1 MASSAAAAAAPATEK
16 PLAQSLSTLTGFL
29 ENRIL
34 DNKRLNDE
42 NTALQLR
49 VAALLGEL
57 HDKNLELASL
67 TASLRGANEKVALLE
82 AELQRQRE
90 HHTAALLAH
99 ASAHAA
105 TPASAALT
113 SKAVESPERSV
124 GGGALL
130 GSLGSSSEALTTA
143 AATSTGGGGTTTTT
157 AAAAAATTSTTSA
170 PAAVGSGSGDGS
182 SQLSG
187 SSGDAG
193 SAANA
198 AIIAER
204 YVGWAREWRREWLTL
219 ARVCARAR
227 VPARFGI
234 ARAKKKGWRM
244 SRPAGSVTPLKQ
256 VRRAAAMSTVSQSV
270 SWSVCSRVLVLT
282 SFYERHRRAIITH
295 PNPNLM
301 AMRTRRRWTWLVS
314 LGCARHPRQSRW
326 LDVQV
331 QARHAL
337 QAGVETTVLC
347 AVRHA
352 SELLH
357 QSHGTCGGVALAVY
371 LRAST
376 HAVVAGGAQAEGKPQ
391 GSMEIACLTIN
402 PRVSIDIDLGDKNWY
417 FSVVEDM
424 SIIDPT
430 NEQRRDYIF
439 AADTE
444 EEMAEWISLLQN
456 AKKGIH
462 RQAKHSLGSAAA
474 AAAPAAAAAAT
485 TATAASTAATS
496 SGTTGGGG
504 GVAAALPDLSVPT
517 VVTTTPAKVRSVTD
531 EW

>member
-67 TASLRGANEKVALLE
+67 AASLRGANEKVALLE

-143 AATSTGGGGTTTTT
+143 AATSTGGTTTTT
-157 AAAAAATTSTTSA
+157 TTAAAATTSTTSA

-204 YVGWAREWRREWLTL
+204 YVGWARERRREWLTL

-256 VRRAAAMSTVSQSV
+256 VRRAAAMSMSVSQSV
-270 SWSVCSRVLVLT
+270 SWSVCSRVL
-282 SFYERHRRAIITH
+282 
-295 PNPNLM
+295 
-301 AMRTRRRWTWLVS
+301 
-314 LGCARHPRQSRW
+314 
-326 LDVQV
+326 
-331 QARHAL
+331 
-337 QAGVETTVLC
+337 
-347 AVRHA
+347 
-352 SELLH
+352 
-357 QSHGTCGGVALAVY
+357 
-371 LRAST
+371 
-376 HAVVAGGAQAEGKPQ
+376 
-391 GSMEIACLTIN
+391 
-402 PRVSIDIDLGDKNWY
+402 
-417 FSVVEDM
+417 
-424 SIIDPT
+424 
-430 NEQRRDYIF
+430 
-439 AADTE
+439 
-444 EEMAEWISLLQN
+444 
-456 AKKGIH
+456 
-462 RQAKHSLGSAAA
+462 
-474 AAAPAAAAAAT
+474 
-485 TATAASTAATS
+485 TS
-496 SGTTGGGG
+496 STNG
-504 GVAAALPDLSVPT
+504 T
-517 VVTTTPAKVRSVTD
+517 VVQ
-531 EW
+531 

>member
-143 AATSTGGGGTTTTT
+143 AATSTGGTTTTT
-157 AAAAAATTSTTSA
+157 TAAAATTSTTSA

-256 VRRAAAMSTVSQSV
+256 VRRAAAMSMSVSQSV
-270 SWSVCSRVLVLT
+270 SWSVCSRVL
-282 SFYERHRRAIITH
+282 
-295 PNPNLM
+295 
-301 AMRTRRRWTWLVS
+301 
-314 LGCARHPRQSRW
+314 
-326 LDVQV
+326 
-331 QARHAL
+331 
-337 QAGVETTVLC
+337 
-347 AVRHA
+347 
-352 SELLH
+352 
-357 QSHGTCGGVALAVY
+357 
-371 LRAST
+371 
-376 HAVVAGGAQAEGKPQ
+376 
-391 GSMEIACLTIN
+391 
-402 PRVSIDIDLGDKNWY
+402 
-417 FSVVEDM
+417 
-424 SIIDPT
+424 
-430 NEQRRDYIF
+430 
-439 AADTE
+439 
-444 EEMAEWISLLQN
+444 
-456 AKKGIH
+456 
-462 RQAKHSLGSAAA
+462 
-474 AAAPAAAAAAT
+474 
-485 TATAASTAATS
+485 TS
-496 SGTTGGGG
+496 STNG
-504 GVAAALPDLSVPT
+504 T
-517 VVTTTPAKVRSVTD
+517 VVQ
-531 EW
+531 